1 MKKMKQ
7 LFKDV
12 GSFMIRTP
20 SLPIDLLV
28 DNVENSDNI
37 DNIMFL
43 SDSSFYKNQFN
54 EAILVASHDLYE
66 SIQRYING
74 DKVRNMDYLLNSVY
88 KYFSRSCS
96 RCTPFGLF
104 STVSFG
110 DITFKKTSFELR
122 ETELKRKPLI
132 DSNWLFEVVY
142 MYEDRYLKSLKY
154 KINEGVAVYRN
165 KANLFNCTQNNNSEK
180 INKKSVNYSKAFEIV
195 LEIANDYVSYYEIIE
210 NLKKS
215 YPNMDEGIFHTYIH
229 SLIKEDYLISDLR
242 PPLTISNQLEY
253 FISKLIEYDINSDIF
268 IDIKKQI
275 DIYSDESKDEKI
287 NCLMNIFNNMK
298 SVYNSKNYLAI
309 DSSFDYKECNLNVN
323 EIKNIDKLINLFIQ
337 FNVNDPF
344 DILKEYKDKFLGK
357 YGLSR
362 CVSLI
367 ELIDNDIGLG
377 FPSHYDRKTNVNNF
391 GGYINPWVKFFE
403 RKYIESIRI
412 NSEIEITDTDIRML
426 LSENF
431 EKDRLPKTMEIYFNY
446 IKENGKE
453 VFQLSN
459 IFGSTYAGKSFGRF
473 SHFMDEPKSFY
484 EKINKAY
491 GNDDECQFCEFVF
504 LPDSLY
510 TANVIRNMNGSKYEI
525 SFGTSNSK
533 DNIYKL
539 KLSDILVG
547 FENNK
552 LYLKSAI
559 NNKRIVPTSTNMFN
573 PQLKPKILRLIDDIS
588 SDGIRFYNKPWQNLL
603 EKFAYIPTIRYKNF
617 ILEQEKWI
625 FKIDDLGLAKRY
637 NFNEFKKGF
646 NEYTKSRN
654 IPSWVYI
661 VDADKKLL
669 LNLKD
674 DRCLSVLQKSLEKS
688 EIILERYNED
698 VEHPV
703 KYNGSSY
710 CCELVIP
717 LMLDGE
723 GYSSKSND
731 TKFAQICSNDRIKE
745 PLDEWLYFKIYGVEE
760 NIDYLLGEALF
771 IPLQE
776 LLKNKEIDS
785 YFFIQYKDP
794 DTHLR
799 LRLKA
804 DKDRLIAV
812 QPKMFDIFSKL
823 MKQSIIFKY
832 SIDCYELEL
841 ERYGGYDLMD
851 YAHEVFHKDS
861 IVIQSIIREKN
872 NRNTEISDELLAL
885 IIIFF
890 HMIKFKLSL
899 EEMYIFLECDNNT
912 KNNKEEFKKNRD
924 KYVEFAINYLTG
936 KKVTLEEE
944 FILDILSAK
953 NESMEIYLNK
963 IKESYLNDRTVK
975 LSILD
980 SLLHMSMNRLFGPNT
995 DLERKMRSLARHTFY
1010 SIYNRNKKTGILDG
1024 KKNEKI

>member
-1 MKKMKQ
+1 MKQ

-28 DNVENSDNI
+28 DNIKNSGNI
-37 DNIMFL
+37 DNNIFL

-74 DKVRNMDYLLNSVY
+74 EKVRNIEYLLNSLY

-110 DITFKKTSFELR
+110 SITSNKTSFELSER
-122 ETELKRKPLI
+122 KLKRKPLL
-132 DSNWLFEVVY
+132 DSNWLFGVVY
-142 MYEDRYLKSLKY
+142 MYESKYLKSLRY
-154 KINEGVAVYRN
+154 KINESVAIYRN

-195 LEIANDYVSYYEIIE
+195 LETSNDYVTYYEIIE

-215 YPNMDEGIFHTYIH
+215 YNNVDEEILHTYIQ
-229 SLIKEDYLISDLR
+229 SLIKEGYLISDLR
-242 PPLTISNQLEY
+242 PPLTIFNQLEY

-275 DIYSDESKDEKI
+275 DIYSGENKDENI
-287 NCLMNIFNNMK
+287 NCLMNIFNKMK
-298 SVYNSKNYLAI
+298 LVYNSKNYLSI
-309 DSSFDYKECNLNVN
+309 DSSFDYQECNLNIN
-323 EIKNIDKLINLFIQ
+323 EIKNIDKLINLFMQ
-337 FNVNDPF
+337 FNINDPF
-344 DILKEYKDKFLGK
+344 NVLKEYKENFLGK

-362 CVSLI
+362 CVPLT
-367 ELIDNDIGLG
+367 ELIDDDIGLG
-377 FPSHYDRKTNVNNF
+377 FPSHYDGKPNSNNF

-403 RKYIESIRI
+403 KKYIEAIRL
-412 NSEIEITDTDIRML
+412 NKEIEITETDIRML
-426 LSENF
+426 SSENL
-431 EKDRLPKTMEIYFNY
+431 EIDRLPKSMEIYFSY
-446 IKENGKE
+446 FKENGE
-453 VFQLSN
+453 DVFQLSN

-473 SHFMDEPKSFY
+473 SHFMNDPTTFY
-484 EKINKAY
+484 KKINKAY
-491 GNDDECQFCEFVF
+491 GNDDEYQFCEVVF

-510 TANVIRNMNGSKYEI
+510 TANVMRNINGSTYEM

-533 DNIYKL
+533 ENIYNL

-559 NNKRIVPTSTNMFN
+559 NNKRIVPTATNMFN

-588 SDGIRFYNKPWQNLL
+588 SDGIRFYNKPWHDLL

-617 ILEQEKWI
+617 ILEQEKWV
-625 FKIDDLGLAKRY
+625 FKIGDLGLAKRY
-637 NFNEFKKGF
+637 NFHDFKVGL
-646 NEYTKSRN
+646 NEYIRTKN
-654 IPSWVYI
+654 IPTWVYM

-669 LNLKD
+669 LNLKE

-688 EIILERYNED
+688 DIVLERYNSD
-698 VEHPV
+698 IEHPV
-703 KYNGSSY
+703 KYNNESY

-717 LMLDGE
+717 LILNE
-723 GYSSKSND
+723 EVYSTKKTD
-731 TKFAQICSNDRIKE
+731 TEITQICSNNRIKE
-745 PLDEWLYFKIYGVEE
+745 PFDEWLYFKIYGVRE
-760 NIDYLLGEALF
+760 NIDYLLGDALF
-771 IPLQE
+771 TPLQE
-776 LLKNKEIDS
+776 LVKNKEIDS

-794 DTHLR
+794 DMHLR

-804 DKDRLIAV
+804 DKDKLMAV
-812 QPKMFDIFSKL
+812 QFKMFDIFSKL
-823 MKQSIIFKY
+823 MKESIISK
-832 SIDCYELEL
+832 SCIDCYESEL
-841 ERYGGYDLMD
+841 ERYGGYDLID

-861 IVIQSIIREKN
+861 IAIQSIISEKN
-872 NRNTEISDELLAL
+872 KQNTKIQNELLAL

-890 HMIKFKLSL
+890 HMTNFKLSL
-899 EEMYIFLECDNNT
+899 EDIYIFLECDKNT
-912 KNNKEEFKKNRD
+912 KDNKEEFKKNRD
-924 KYVEFAINYLTG
+924 IYIEFAINYLSG
-936 KKVTLEEE
+936 KKVSVEEKS
-944 FILDILSAK
+944 ILDILSEK
-953 NESMEIYLNK
+953 NESMEIYLNRIEELYPNNK
-963 IKESYLNDRTVK
+963 TIKLN
-975 LSILD
+975 ILN
-980 SLLHMSMNRLFGPNT
+980 SLLHMSMNRLFGPT
-995 DLERKMRSLARHTFY
+995 PDLEKKMRNLARHTYY